1 MSQMKES
8 IVKYGTYESLILERE
23 ENTATLTFNR
33 PDAMNAV
40 NNLTRAEFPRAMAEL
55 EADDEV
61 RVVILTGAGKSF
73 VAGVDIK
80 EFKETTPFSAHNL
93 IRATHIIENFP
104 KPVIAA
110 VNGFALGGGC
120 EIAMSCDIIIA
131 SEKAKFGQTEINVGV
146 IPGQGGTQR
155 LPRLIGACRA
165 KELIFTG
172 SIIRAEEADRIG
184 LVNRVVP
191 LDELMPAAKELAKKI
206 ATKSPAV
213 LRLAKTAVNRGMRVG
228 LDAGLAIEQELY
240 SVTHSLEDKIE
251 GVDAFV
257 AKREPVFKGK

>member
-1 MSQMKES
+1 
-8 IVKYGTYESLILERE
+8 
-23 ENTATLTFNR
+23 
-33 PDAMNAV
+33 
-40 NNLTRAEFPRAMAEL
+40 
-55 EADDEV
+55 
-61 RVVILTGAGKSF
+61 
-73 VAGVDIK
+73 
-80 EFKETTPFSAHNL
+80 
-93 IRATHIIENFP
+93 
-104 KPVIAA
+104 
-110 VNGFALGGGC
+110 
-120 EIAMSCDIIIA
+120 
-131 SEKAKFGQTEINVGV
+131 
-146 IPGQGGTQR
+146 
-155 LPRLIGACRA
+155 
-165 KELIFTG
+165 LIFTG